1 MINLLKAD
9 GRRLKLLVSVNLLS
23 LENINP
29 STAGPELPPPTATR
43 APLNSPELFLLPVLG
58 QHKCFICIFD
68 RTQAHDAR
76 RLAINHRHARDSELM
91 KTVPLKAI
99 C

>member
-29 STAGPELPPPTATR
+29 SAAGPELPPPHGHTSTAELSGA
-43 APLNSPELFLLPVLG
+43 AP
-58 QHKCFICIFD
+58 
-68 RTQAHDAR
+68 AAR
-76 RLAINHRHARDSELM
+76 VGAAQMFYLHF
-91 KTVPLKAI
+91 
-99 C
+99 